1 MKITYY
7 GHATCSIEL
16 ENGTKI
22 LIDPFFT
29 DNPLTTVRNED
40 VHCDYILATHGH
52 NDHIGDLIPIAK
64 KENALV
70 IAIAELATWASFQGV
85 NAHGMNIGGSFQ
97 FPFGKVKMVFAQHS
111 SSFTQG
117 ENIIYLGEAAGF
129 LLEIEGKTL
138 YFAGDTA
145 YFSDMKLLAPF
156 EIDLA
161 FLPIGDNFTMGLKEA
176 ALCAKV
182 IEAKKVVPIHYNT
195 FPVIEQNPLQL
206 KKYLP
211 EEKIIVLNSGDTMAF

>member
-16 ENGTKI
+16 ENGPKI

-85 NAHGMNIGGSFQ
+85 KAHGMNIGGSFQ

-211 EEKIIVLNSGDTMAF
+211 EEKIIVLNSGDTMTF